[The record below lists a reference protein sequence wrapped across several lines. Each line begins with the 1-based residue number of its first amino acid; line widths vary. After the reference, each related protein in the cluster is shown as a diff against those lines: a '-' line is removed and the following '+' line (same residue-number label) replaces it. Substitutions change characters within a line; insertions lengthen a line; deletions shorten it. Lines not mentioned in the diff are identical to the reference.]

1 MPKQTQIAF
10 LKSPYD
16 EQAPWPPVVGSRFHH
31 PLFAWL
37 GVRPVLAQ
45 HTYVEH
51 EALTE
56 LARGRATIL
65 EIGVGEGASALALLA
80 GMPSEGTLFL
90 VDPFHLSRTR
100 VLNATRLAAHRAV
113 KRSRRAKVAW
123 VEQFSH
129 ASVASWARP
138 IDMLFLDGDHSEEA
152 VWRDWNDWHRYVIP
166 GGIVAFHDARIFPG
180 GWTHPEHGPVKAVNA
195 LFRTGRLKSWE
206 ILREVDSLVVV
217 QRQEGV

>member
-10 LKSPYD
+10 LKFPYD
-16 EQAPWPPVVGSRFHH
+16 EEDPWPPVVGSRFHH

-45 HTYVEH
+45 HSYAEH

-65 EIGVGEGASALALLA
+65 EIGVGEGASAIALLA
-80 GMPSEGTLFL
+80 GMPPEGTLFL

-113 KRSRRAKVAW
+113 ERSRRAKVAFNTR
-123 VEQFSH
+123 VRE
-129 ASVASWARP
+129 
-138 IDMLFLDGDHSEEA
+138 I
-152 VWRDWNDWHRYVIP
+152 
-166 GGIVAFHDARIFPG
+166 
-180 GWTHPEHGPVKAVNA
+180 
-195 LFRTGRLKSWE
+195 GRAH
-206 ILREVDSLVVV
+206 V
-217 QRQEGV
+217 